1 MLGGNVG
8 EKESC
13 WSSLRASAG
22 SLEER
27 AIVVICARTAFYVK
41 TKKLFECSCIVFY
54 DILVN

>member
-1 MLGGNVG
+1 MLGGNVW

-13 WSSLRASAG
+13 WSSLRASG

-27 AIVVICARTAFYVK
+27 AIVVLCACTAFYVK